1 MMRRFCCSQVSLSAT
16 VTRFISA
23 ISSASSPPDTRSS
36 KRALF
41 QSKRL
46 DCWLVNCSGNRQ
58 ALVTLV
64 IGQSRSRL
72 DVQRTRYWLAVI
84 TCLLQG
90 HLNIRDRLIG
100 QQITVSVNG
109 AVVIV
114 VARERIV
121 TPRRIPIASVQK
133 EISAAH
139 KNDGGEM
146 LPPPVAVVPLLPM
159 AAQRIGEATM
169 IVFAL
174 RIGLHLALWRLMRRQ
189 IAARWLRGSDAG
201 LRVRCCWVA
210 PWRFASR

>member
-1 MMRRFCCSQVSLSAT
+1 MRAPQ
-16 VTRFISA
+16 
-23 ISSASSPPDTRSS
+23 
-36 KRALF
+36 RALF

-58 ALVTLV
+58 GLVTLV
-64 IGQSRSRL
+64 IRQGRARL
-72 DVQRTRYWLAVI
+72 DVQRTRYWLGVI

-90 HLNIRDRLIG
+90 DLNIRDRLIG

-109 AVVIV
+109 AIVIV
-114 VARERIV
+114 VAIAWIV
-121 TPRRIPIASVQK
+121 TQRRIPIASVQK

-159 AAQRIGEATM
+159 AAKRIGEAKT

-174 RIGLHLALWRLMRRQ
+174 RIGFHSALWRLRRCE
-189 IAARWLRGSDAG
+189 IATRWLRGSDAG
-201 LRVRCCWVA
+201 LRARCCGGALCW
-210 PWRFASR
+210 FASS